1 MACHGARAV
10 HILDL
15 NPPDDQSYLQHSTIH
30 FHQCNVASWEG
41 LRQKF
46 QEIGDVH
53 LAFANAGI
61 SEHNDYFQDEL
72 DDDGL
77 LLEPKYDQ
85 LINVNLRAVINFVKL
100 SWSAMRRQGTGGS
113 IVITTSATAY
123 APEQSLPVYA
133 GAKLAVS
140 GVT

>member
-1 MACHGARAV
+1 M

-15 NPPDDQSYLQHSTIH
+15 NPPDDQSPFQHSTIH
-30 FHQCNVASWEG
+30 FHKCDVASWTE

-61 SEHNDYFQDEL
+61 SEHNDYLQDEFG
-72 DDDGL
+72 DDGL
-77 LLEPKYDQ
+77 LLEPKYRQ
-85 LINVNLRAVINFVKL
+85 LLDVNLCAVINFVKL
-100 SWSAMRRQGTGGS
+100 SCSAMRRQRTGGS

-140 GVT
+140 RVV